1 MTVRS
6 CSHNAPPVNPAG
18 DDFEEELMS
27 DATTADLDPKVT
39 QVAPGVRQVAV
50 GEPFLSYVYLLDSP
64 EGTIAFDAGLRGTG
78 PEILAAAGGPIAR
91 IVLSHAHADH
101 RGGAPELGAPIFC
114 HPDEVA
120 DAEAAWPQ
128 GYLDFA
134 KIENERVREA
144 LPALNE
150 AWDSGPLT
158 IAGTVTE
165 GDQVADFTVVHAP
178 GHAPGEIA
186 LFRPTDGLLLAGDV
200 IYTQD
205 LETMTPSP
213 ARVPHPFANWD
224 TEQARASIRKLAALT
239 PTSVWTGH
247 AANVTGDVVA
257 QLEAAAAF
265 GEAAG

>member
-1 MTVRS
+1 
-6 CSHNAPPVNPAG
+6 
-18 DDFEEELMS
+18 MS
-27 DATTADLDPKVT
+27 DTTSALDPNVT
-39 QVAPGVRQVAV
+39 QVAPGVRQVSV
-50 GEPFLSYVYLLDSP
+50 GEPFPSYVYLLDSP
-64 EGTIAFDAGLRGTG
+64 EGAIAFDAGLRGTG
-78 PEILAAAGGPIAR
+78 PEILAAAGGSITR
-91 IVLSHAHADH
+91 VVLSHAHADH

-150 AWDSGPLT
+150 AWDSGPLS
-158 IAGTVTE
+158 ISGTVDE
-165 GDQVADFTVVHAP
+165 VNDVAGFTVVHAP

-186 LFRPTDGLLLAGDV
+186 LFRPDDGLLLAGDV

-205 LETMTPSP
+205 LETMQPSP

-224 TEQARASIRKLAALT
+224 TAQARASIRKLAELE

-265 GEAAG
+265 GEDD